1 MFYMIFYMYNVER
14 IEFKWCRKDSLIVF
28 FVFSKK
34 REKKQKIKIQF
45 RDKKML
51 FEICVIEKSNLKIF
65 FDFFNFRFFS
75 YFFKHSKCVIEKE
88 ITLKFTLGF
97 YNSIFFKNFFK
108 WFFLWTFQIF
118 FSKKIHHTVLKNKNW
133 KEETWTFM

>member
-88 ITLKFTLGF
+88 KTLKFTLGF
-97 YNSIFFKNFFK
+97 YNSIFLKIFSSDFSFEHFN
-108 WFFLWTFQIF
+108 F
-118 FSKKIHHTVLKNKNW
+118 FSKKIHHTVLKNKN
-133 KEETWTFM
+133 